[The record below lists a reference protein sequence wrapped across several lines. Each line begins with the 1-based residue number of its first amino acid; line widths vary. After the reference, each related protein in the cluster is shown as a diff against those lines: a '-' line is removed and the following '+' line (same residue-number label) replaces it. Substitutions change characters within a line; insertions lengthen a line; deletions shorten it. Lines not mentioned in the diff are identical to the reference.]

1 MADVSKQAG
10 KDIPRPPA
18 EDISSRRVKDIS
30 SPPVKDISSP
40 PLEDME
46 PMEGGD
52 QDIDT
57 AGTDADDSKGSLDQR
72 VADAADEAGSAF
84 LPQDKV
90 LTDPKQRA
98 TDGVAK
104 HDGGGKYERQKT
116 GHR

>member
-1 MADVSKQAG
+1 MADVRKPAG
-10 KDIPRPPA
+10 KDIHSPPA
-18 EDISSRRVKDIS
+18 ADIP

-40 PLEDME
+40 PVEDME
-46 PMEGGD
+46 QMVGGD

-90 LTDPKQRA
+90 LTDPKRRA
-98 TDGVAK
+98 AGGVAK
-104 HDGGGKYERQKT
+104 HDGGG
-116 GHR
+116 